1 MQQDKMLGKLKKK
14 ISGKKISIGFEM
26 GTKVNAVHKNIR
38 QGHRV

>member
-1 MQQDKMLGKLKKK
+1 MQQDKMLGKLKK

-26 GTKVNAVHKNIR
+26 GTTVNAVHKNIR